1 MFPIE
6 ARQAIQCLECVLSPS
21 HLDAV
26 RYDTERR
33 YAGIEHGY
41 ESLEDQAKARKNI
54 GLEY

>member
-6 ARQAIQCLECVLSPS
+6 ARQAIQCLECALSPS

-41 ESLEDQAKARKNI
+41 ESLEDQANAKRNI